1 MLHSRNMTHYYSPQ
15 HSVFSTSSARTRGEE
30 HKLTMPPTT
39 AAPATAVSS
48 VILLPIVGASGG
60 LGASTCALQLARLCA
75 HEGLRTC
82 VIDVDF
88 SGGGLDVLAGCEE
101 QEGLRW
107 HNIQAPLGSIDAEG
121 FLNELIQW
129 DGIPLLPY
137 SPWENRDT
145 QWWEIK
151 AVFEAA
157 SVHSD
162 IIICDCG
169 RTVPNKVI
177 AAWKST
183 RAQLTII
190 PVILMQCTTLGIAR
204 CSVLLECMRHNM
216 HPHFSD
222 CESALLFESACSI
235 NKLVSKTR
243 KRNSHM
249 SVAQVEDFLHARI
262 YGSLPSDPR
271 ITRSDAQG
279 WPLPQAKPEY
289 ERVLQAF
296 IREYCLTNSPDKS
309 GTTHRNTR
317 GRRVA

>member
-1 MLHSRNMTHYYSPQ
+1 
-15 HSVFSTSSARTRGEE
+15 
-30 HKLTMPPTT
+30 MPPTT

-107 HNIQAPLGSIDAEG
+107 HNIQAPLGSI
-121 FLNELIQW
+121 
-129 DGIPLLPY
+129 
-137 SPWENRDT
+137 
-145 QWWEIK
+145 
-151 AVFEAA
+151 
-157 SVHSD
+157 
-162 IIICDCG
+162 CDCG

-190 PVILMQCTTLGIAR
+190 PVILMQCTNLGIAR

-296 IREYCLTNSPDKS
+296 IR
-309 GTTHRNTR
+309 
-317 GRRVA
+317 